1 MGPIGIS
8 PAAPTIPAAL
18 LLPAERD
25 EREVR
30 CGPWALRSAEG
41 RLDEIRFEGARILRG
56 VRFVV
61 RDRDWGT
68 FATTRADLRAEEDE
82 LVIEGMSEGGGARVE
97 WILRARFEESTLMLA
112 LEARAA
118 TALLRNRLGLVV
130 LHPADAAGAPL
141 EVLRTDGSLEQTRF
155 PARIAPHQPARDIA
169 GLAWTASGVAVTAAF
184 DGDVFEMEDQR
195 NWTDASFKTYSTP
208 LDRPFPVAVAEG
220 EVVRQSVRIECSGTP
235 TPAKAEPDGLRL
247 ALAGHA
253 FPEILTGASSAPS
266 AARPAESW
274 IGRVGLL
281 VECDPRWAGWRRALA
296 RALEDAQE
304 RSIDLRI
311 VAAEPDDVARVLGAV
326 GDAPLARLG
335 VYAAHGHRSTPELL
349 DAARRAVGGTGA
361 EVLGGVRSH
370 FTELNRGAQELAVVD
385 APLALS
391 LTAFMHDT
399 SGHQLV
405 ESLGTQRAVVRD
417 ALAIADGRRLRI
429 GPVTLGARMNAVST
443 SPFDPGDADIDAHGY
458 GPQHL
463 PGATDPRQSSPAL
476 AAWVVGSVA
485 ALAQPGV
492 DSLAYF
498 EEWGPRGASGTP
510 AGRVLEWAAE
520 IGGGEVVTVDAAPLP
535 LVAIGVQRE
544 GEQLL
549 LVGNLG
555 ATGIEPSWDG
565 VHEWR
570 RSLDGSLGVGPL
582 RLAPGEA
589 ARVVRRAQPSGV

>member
-1 MGPIGIS
+1 MGPIGIR

-30 CGPWALRSAEG
+30 CGSWSLRSAEG

-68 FATTRADLRAEEDE
+68 FATTRADLRVEDSG
-82 LVIEGMSEGGGARVE
+82 LVIEGVGESGAARVE
-97 WILRARFEESTLMLA
+97 WTLRARFEESALLLS

-130 LHPADAAGAPL
+130 LHGAEASGEPL
-141 EVLRTDGSLEQTRF
+141 EVRRTDGSVERMRF
-155 PARIAPHQPARDIA
+155 PTRIAPHQPARDIA
-169 GLAWTASGVAVTAAF
+169 GLSWTASGVAVTAAF

-208 LDRPFPVAVAEG
+208 LDLPFPVAVAEG

-235 TPAKAEPDGLRL
+235 IPEEGQLDGLRI
-247 ALAGHA
+247 ALAGHG

-266 AARPAESW
+266 AARGADD
-274 IGRVGLL
+274 RVGGAGLL

-304 RSIDLRI
+304 RSIDLRV

-349 DAARRAVGGTGA
+349 DAARRAVGGTGV

-370 FTELNRGAQELAVVD
+370 FTELNRGAQELAAVD
-385 APLALS
+385 APLTFS

-405 ESLGTQRAVVRD
+405 ESLGTQRTVVRD

-429 GPVTLGARMNAVST
+429 GPIALGARMNAVST

-476 AAWVVGSVA
+476 AAWVVGSLA

-498 EEWGPRGASGTP
+498 EEWGPRGAAGTP

-520 IGGGEVVTVDAAPLP
+520 LGGGAVLAVEAAA
-535 LVAIGVQRE
+535 LVAIGVQRA

-555 ATGIEPSWDG
+555 ATAIEPTLDG
-565 VHEWR
+565 VREWR
-570 RSLDGSLGVGPL
+570 RSLDGSRGDGPL

-589 ARVVRRAQPSGV
+589 ARVVRTAQPSGV